1 MIPIEYKG
9 KKYSSIRALAV
20 AYGKNPVAVYARLK
34 QTNDIEFAL
43 NQEKKWSLKTIKDH
57 LGNEFRSLSAKCK
70 HYGISVSGYKRR
82 IKNGYTEE
90 QALTETAKINCKR
103 QSVEYKGMKFKSI
116 SEACEKLNVKKSRY
130 SYLSGLGLTINDIL
144 EMEGK

>member
-9 KKYSSIRALAV
+9 KKYSSIRALAL
-20 AYGKNPVAVYARLK
+20 AYGKNPVVVYARLK

-43 NQEKKWSLKTIKDH
+43 NHEKKWSLKTITDH

-70 HYGISVSGYKRR
+70 YYNISLSGYKRR
-82 IKNGYTEE
+82 IKEGYSEE
-90 QALTETAKINCKR
+90 QALTEPLKLNSKR

-116 SEACEKLNVKKSRY
+116 SEACRQLNIKKSRY
-130 SYLSGLGLTINDIL
+130 IYLSGLGFTIDEIL
-144 EMEGK
+144 EKESK

>member
-20 AYGKNPVAVYARLK
+20 DYGKNPVAVYARLK

-90 QALTETAKINCKR
+90 QALTEPAKINCKR